1 METYKYMAMIKPEKL
16 GNLSLFSKKEYIP
29 TAYFASRNP
38 LNKDA
43 NQKKGSVAS
52 GTSLLQGKV
61 SYRLSSQLNF
71 TGEGCICPEEHGL
84 TEDTST
90 SIQKLPS

>member
-38 LNKDA
+38 LN
-43 NQKKGSVAS
+43 
-52 GTSLLQGKV
+52 
-61 SYRLSSQLNF
+61 
-71 TGEGCICPEEHGL
+71 
-84 TEDTST
+84 
-90 SIQKLPS
+90 